1 VDAWL
6 WWLIAGVLLAVA
18 ELFTG
23 SFVLLML
30 AVGAFVAT
38 ATAVVGAPAAVQVV
52 AFTAVSLLGVLAV
65 RPAINRRFHRGADH
79 AEMGLEAIEGAEGVV
94 LEQVDAGR
102 GLVKIGGEMWSAR
115 SYDAHQVIEP
125 GERVRVIE
133 VKGATALVW
142 RE

>member
-1 VDAWL
+1 M
-6 WWLIAGVLLAVA
+6 WWLVAGVLLAIA

-23 SFVLLML
+23 TFVLLMI
-30 AVGAFVAT
+30 AAGAFAAT
-38 ATAVVGAPAAVQVV
+38 AAAALGAPVLVQILV
-52 AFTAVSLLGVLAV
+52 FTAAAGAGLLGVRPSLRKRLEGPEQPETFLA
-65 RPAINRRFHRGADH
+65 G
-79 AEMGLEAIEGAEGVV
+79 IEGAECQV
-94 LEQVDAGR
+94 LEQVDVNS

-115 SYDAHQVIEP
+115 AYDATQVIEP

>member
-1 VDAWL
+1 M
-6 WWLIAGVLLAVA
+6 WWLIAGVLLAIA

-23 SFVLLML
+23 TFVLLMI
-30 AVGAFVAT
+30 AAGAFAAT
-38 ATAVVGAPAAVQVV
+38 AAAVIGAPVAVQVL
-52 AFTAVSLLGVLAV
+52 AFLGVSGLGLFAA
-65 RPAINRRFHRGADH
+65 RPAMNKRFHRGAEH

-94 LEQVDAGR
+94 LEQVDVGR
-102 GLVKIGGEMWSAR
+102 GLIKIGGEMWSAR